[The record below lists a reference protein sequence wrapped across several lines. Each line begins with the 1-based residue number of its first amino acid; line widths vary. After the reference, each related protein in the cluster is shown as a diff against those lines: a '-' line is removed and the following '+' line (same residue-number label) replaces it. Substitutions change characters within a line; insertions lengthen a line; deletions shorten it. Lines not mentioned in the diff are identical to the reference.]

1 MERPDTVTP
10 AQLRAARAL
19 LDWSM
24 LELARVA
31 QVSISTIKRM
41 EDERL
46 RPDRARSVAAMQG
59 ALETAGVR
67 FLWDDGDGPGVRL
80 KLL

>member
-1 MERPDTVTP
+1 MADHITS

-24 LELARVA
+24 VDLAKVA

-46 RPDRARSVAAMQG
+46 RPATDRSIAPIQS
-59 ALETAGVR
+59 ALESAGVR
-67 FLWDDGDGPGVRL
+67 FLDDDGQGPGVRCRL
-80 KLL
+80 R

>member
-1 MERPDTVTP
+1 MTEFITS

-24 LELARVA
+24 IDLAKVARVS
-31 QVSISTIKRM
+31 VSTIKRL

-46 RPDRARSVAAMQG
+46 RPATDRSAAAVQS

-67 FLWDDGDGPGVRL
+67 FLPDDGDGPGVRCRVG
-80 KLL
+80 

>member
-1 MERPDTVTP
+1 MAEIITS

-24 LELARVA
+24 IDLAKVARVS
-31 QVSISTIKRM
+31 VSTIKRL

-46 RPDRARSVAAMQG
+46 RPATARSTASVQG
-59 ALETAGVR
+59 AFETAGVR
-67 FLWDDGDGPGVRL
+67 FLADDGDGPGVRC
-80 KLL
+80 KLG